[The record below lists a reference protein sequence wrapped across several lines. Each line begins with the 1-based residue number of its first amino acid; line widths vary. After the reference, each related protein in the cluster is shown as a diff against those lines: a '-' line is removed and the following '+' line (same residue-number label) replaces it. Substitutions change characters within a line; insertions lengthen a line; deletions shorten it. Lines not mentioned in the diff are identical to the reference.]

1 MRIHKL
7 VLPVLLGSVFL
18 SATAYSQ
25 QIQTNTSATTQGST
39 QFGYLPD
46 GADLGVFMQTTVAPT
61 CTTVS
66 TNVQTCTSDGGT
78 AVGDNDNFV
87 RVDQMPGSFT
97 DSPIPGEV
105 SVRPNFACGSEATTA
120 SSCISLLNSIFS
132 GSPNVGGSQT
142 APPVFGGVPG
152 TSLAGRDFLGNV
164 GSNIVIGDGGAT
176 AGMPDGFINTNIIR
190 GGFGGL
196 IFSANQSIDHT
207 IDLGGG
213 NLMTVSTT
221 ANGSINSF
229 TAQRDTVPNN
239 FAVAPPLL
247 TTLTID
253 QGNAGVDGFGALT
266 MNSSALFLG
275 QPVNGNPQNPG
286 FGGFV
291 TPGLNTGV
299 APAAGVFD
307 PAFGT
312 APCGPNT
319 CFGFP

>member
-7 VLPVLLGSVFL
+7 VLPVFLGSVLL
-18 SATAYSQ
+18 SGTAYSQ

-39 QFGYLPD
+39 QFGYLPN

-97 DSPIPGEV
+97 DSPIPGDV
-105 SVRPNFACGSEATTA
+105 STLPNFACGPAVGHA
-120 SSCISLLNSIFS
+120 DCLSLLNTIVS

-142 APPVFGGVPG
+142 APRVFGGIPN
-152 TSLAGRDFLGNV
+152 TSLAGRDFVGNV
-164 GSNIVIGDGGAT
+164 GSNIVIGDGGVT
-176 AGMPDGFINTNIIR
+176 AGMPDGFINTGIIR

-196 IFSANQSIDHT
+196 IVSLNQSIDQT

-213 NLMTVSTT
+213 SLMTVSTS
-221 ANGSINSF
+221 AIGSVSSF
-229 TAQRDTVPNN
+229 TAQRDTVPNV
-239 FAVAPPLL
+239 FCCPPPIL

-253 QGNAGVDGFGALT
+253 QGPADGFGALALS
-266 MNSSALFLG
+266 SSALFLG
-275 QPVNGNPQNPG
+275 QPTNGNPQSPG
-286 FGGFV
+286 AGAFV
-291 TPGLNTGV
+291 TPGLNTGLAPAVGDFDDGFGV
-299 APAAGVFD
+299 APCA
-307 PAFGT
+307 
-312 APCGPNT
+312 PNT